1 MNELLAWVSDHQ
13 QLLVWAGIVS
23 FIVFILSL
31 LSLPWLVAQIP
42 EDYFLPKKR
51 QPTQWKQLHPIIR
64 LLALIGK
71 NLIGYGLIVA
81 GLLMLFLPGQG
92 ILTLVMGLLLVDY
105 PGKFR
110 LERKLVKTPAILNS
124 LNWLRRKAKKTAVG
138 DVRCPLIEIPPLRSG

>member
-1 MNELLAWVSDHQ
+1 MNELLAWVSDNQ

-23 FIVFILSL
+23 FVVFILSL

-124 LNWLRRKAKKTAVG
+124 LNWLRRKAK
-138 DVRCPLIEIPPLRSG
+138 RPPLVI

>member
-1 MNELLAWVSDHQ
+1 MNDLFGWVSGH
-13 QLLVWAGIVS
+13 QLLVWAGIIS
-23 FIVFILSL
+23 LTVFIFSL

-51 QPTQWKQLHPIIR
+51 QPTQWKQLHPVIR
-64 LLALIGK
+64 LLALMGK

-124 LNWLRRKAKKTAVG
+124 LNWLRRKAKK
-138 DVRCPLIEIPPLRSG
+138 PPLVM

>member
-1 MNELLAWVSDHQ
+1 VSELFGWVSDHQ

-23 FIVFILSL
+23 LMVFILSL
-31 LSLPWLVAQIP
+31 LALPWLVAQIP

-51 QPTQWKQLHPIIR
+51 QPTQWKQLHPVIR
-64 LLALIGK
+64 LLALMGK

-124 LNWLRRKAKKTAVG
+124 LNWLRRKAKK
-138 DVRCPLIEIPPLRSG
+138 PPLVM

>member
-1 MNELLAWVSDHQ
+1 VSELFGWVTDHQ

-23 FIVFILSL
+23 LIVFILSL
-31 LSLPWLVAQIP
+31 LALPWLVAQIP

-51 QPTQWKQLHPIIR
+51 QPTQWKKLHPVIR
-64 LLALIGK
+64 LLALMGK

-110 LERKLVKTPAILNS
+110 LERKLAKTPAILNS
-124 LNWLRRKAKKTAVG
+124 LNWLRRKAKK
-138 DVRCPLIEIPPLRSG
+138 PPLVM

>member
-1 MNELLAWVSDHQ
+1 VSELFGWVSDHQ

-23 FIVFILSL
+23 LMVFILSL
-31 LSLPWLVAQIP
+31 LAMPWLVAQIP

-64 LLALIGK
+64 LLALMGK

-81 GLLMLFLPGQG
+81 GVLMLFLPGQG
-92 ILTLVMGLLLVDY
+92 VLTLVMGLLLVDY

-110 LERKLVKTPAILNS
+110 LERKLVKTPAIFNS
-124 LNWLRRKAKKTAVG
+124 LNWLRRKAKK
-138 DVRCPLIEIPPLRSG
+138 PPLVM

>member
-124 LNWLRRKAKKTAVG
+124 LNWLRRKAK
-138 DVRCPLIEIPPLRSG
+138 RPPLVM

>member
-1 MNELLAWVSDHQ
+1 VNELLGWLSDHQ
-13 QLLVWAGIVS
+13 QLLVWAGVVS
-23 FIVFILSL
+23 FVVFILSL

-51 QPTQWKQLHPIIR
+51 QPTAWKDQHPIIR
-64 LLALIGK
+64 LLALAGK
-71 NLIGYGLIVA
+71 NLIGCSLIVA

-110 LERKLVKTPAILNS
+110 LERKVVKTPAILNG
-124 LNWLRRKAKKTAVG
+124 LNWLRRKAKKP
-138 DVRCPLIEIPPLRSG
+138 PLIL